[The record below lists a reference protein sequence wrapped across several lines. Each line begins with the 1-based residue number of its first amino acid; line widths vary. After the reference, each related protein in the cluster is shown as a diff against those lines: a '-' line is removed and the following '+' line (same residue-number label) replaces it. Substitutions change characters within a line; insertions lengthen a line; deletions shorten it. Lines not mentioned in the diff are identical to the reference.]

1 VSILPSRSSATRAST
16 NDPAPP
22 LSPSPAKRHLPS
34 FRAAALL
41 AAGLLLCTLP
51 ARAAILEEIVAK
63 VNNRIITKSEF
74 EERSQFILRQ
84 IYRDHSGADL
94 DKQLK
99 DAQESMLANMITE
112 LILIERAQ
120 TMLDLDKVRK
130 NLVDDFRKQQKIDS
144 DEDLEKMLKEQG
156 MTRKDLEE
164 QLVRLAVPQEVINY
178 EVKRK
183 ISVSEPEIKAY
194 YDLHAKEYETPPTVT
209 LREIVLFY
217 EPVTRDE
224 AGGRAEG
231 VIREFKGGADFADL
245 VQRYS
250 EAGTKE
256 AGGLMEPMKTGD
268 LQPEIAKSAFALGV
282 GEISD
287 PIDTGRSFHIIR
299 VEEKTPRVVKTV
311 EQVHD
316 AIYDAIREEKYRPRY
331 DAYLKKVWR
340 ESHVEVMP
348 KYESLLGATPLTQT
362 ASQPGSRPG
371 S

>member
-1 VSILPSRSSATRAST
+1 MSIEPSCSSTTRAST
-16 NDPAPP
+16 NEPAPRLTLP
-22 LSPSPAKRHLPS
+22 PGKRPIPPSRVAV
-34 FRAAALL
+34 LL
-41 AAGLLLCTLP
+41 AAGLLVSAVP

-63 VNNRIITKSEF
+63 VNNRIITKSEY

-84 IYRDHSGADL
+84 IYQNHSGADL

-112 LILIERAQ
+112 LLLIERAQ

-144 DEDLEKMLKEQG
+144 DEDLERLLKEQG

-183 ISVSEPEIKAY
+183 ISASEPEIKAY
-194 YDLHAKEYETPPTVT
+194 YEQHVKEYETPPTIS

-217 EPVTRDE
+217 EPVARDE
-224 AGGRAEG
+224 ARARAAG
-231 VIREFKGGADFADL
+231 IIREFKGGAEFADL

-256 AGGLMEPMKTGD
+256 AGGLMETMKIGD
-268 LQPEIAKSAFALGV
+268 LQPEIAKAAFALEV

-287 PIDTGRSFHIIR
+287 AIDTGRSFHIIR
-299 VEEKTPRVVKTV
+299 VEQKTPRVVKTL
-311 EQVHD
+311 EQMHD
-316 AIYDAIREEKYRPRY
+316 TIYDAIREEKFRPRY

-340 ESHVEVMP
+340 DSHVEVTP
-348 KYESLLGATPLTQT
+348 KYESLLGATPLTQKA
-362 ASQPGSRPG
+362 AS
-371 S
+371 